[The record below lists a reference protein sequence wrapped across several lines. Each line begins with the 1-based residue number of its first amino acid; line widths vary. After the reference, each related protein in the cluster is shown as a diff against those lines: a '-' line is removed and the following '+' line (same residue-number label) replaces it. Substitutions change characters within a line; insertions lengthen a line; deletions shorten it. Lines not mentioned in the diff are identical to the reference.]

1 MDKELLLAC
10 LYPGDSMAMSNSI
23 ATAKAIFKRR
33 ELIRPHTA
41 LIPPTIYYSKVGLE
55 LSKMVFKGQKMSPP

>member
-1 MDKELLLAC
+1 
-10 LYPGDSMAMSNSI
+10 MSYSI
-23 ATAKAIFKRR
+23 AAAKAISKRR
-33 ELIRPHTA
+33 ELIRSHTA